1 MLKNFSIYF
10 KTQKWDEVSAS
21 NEPNISLN
29 IFMDTFRYY
38 CTIVFP
44 LKATYVKKSIVNK
57 WITKGII
64 VSRIKLRLIYN
75 IRRYMNLPM
84 KSVKYIQNYQLIYRK
99 VVKEAKRREADRL
112 VLSAKNKNKAIW
124 KIIIRKLIIPIT
136 CLILQQ
142 ILEAKSYR
150 QIQYLFY

>member
-1 MLKNFSIYF
+1 
-10 KTQKWDEVSAS
+10 
-21 NEPNISLN
+21 
-29 IFMDTFRYY
+29 
-38 CTIVFP
+38 
-44 LKATYVKKSIVNK
+44 
-57 WITKGII
+57 
-64 VSRIKLRLIYN
+64 
-75 IRRYMNLPM
+75 MNLPM
-84 KSVKYIQNYQLIYRK
+84 ESVKYIQNYQLIYRK